1 MRRLNRKH
9 IEAVIDLINRGPYLQ
24 LLSMT
29 LVDLGMDYSVLHA
42 DVENKHFNPFGS
54 IHGGVYASIIDTAAY
69 WAMYC
74 QLDENAGL
82 VSLDLKVNNL
92 APFRNGRLIVRGESL
107 KFGKTICLAQ
117 GLVATEDGKM
127 IAHGTSTLM
136 QTPGMQTIEQAFQF
150 AGEQLPPPKFL

>member
-1 MRRLNRKH
+1 
-9 IEAVIDLINRGPYLQ
+9 
-24 LLSMT
+24 MT
-29 LVDLGMDYSVLHA
+29 VVDLDVGYAVLHVN
-42 DVENKHFNPFGS
+42 VESKHFNPFGG

-74 QLDENAGL
+74 QLDEHAGL

-92 APFRNGRLIVRGESL
+92 ASFRTGRLIVRGQSL

-117 GLVATEDGKM
+117 GVVSTEDGKM

-136 QTPGMQTIEQAFQF
+136 QTPGMQTMEQAFQF
-150 AGEQLPPPKFL
+150 AGKQPPPPKFL